1 MLWKVPQSIYSSY
14 SDPHVIRW
22 SGVILIIILLVGIIL
37 QVGLLLQIVFGHYMV
52 LLHGNALILE
62 KVAQDSLEMNDYNW
76 MLQLISSTF
85 EMVAVCPL
93 KKLIG
98 LRVHLH
104 FNTFWCLYLWLLF
117 LENWLLRL
125 LLLLLLHLL
134 LRHLFSDLVLTYAG
148 FI

>member
-1 MLWKVPQSIYSSY
+1 
-14 SDPHVIRW
+14 
-22 SGVILIIILLVGIIL
+22 
-37 QVGLLLQIVFGHYMV
+37 MV
-52 LLHGNALILE
+52 LLHGNALVLE
-62 KVAQDSLEMNDYNW
+62 EVAQDSLEMNDYDW
-76 MLQLISSTF
+76 MLQLIGSTF
-85 EMVAVCPL
+85 EMVTVCPL

-98 LRVHLH
+98 LWVHLH

-134 LRHLFSDLVLTYAG
+134 LRHLFSDLILTYAG